1 MRVTYDASADAAYF
15 YLSDR
20 PQSIETRQIDDDI
33 NIDFNEHD
41 QMVGIEVLA
50 ASERLRLSDFGHA
63 IENLDTNWA
72 TLTEALKGKKTHNI
86 PVVSSGMVEK
96 VWVKDIDY
104 SYIVVKS
111 ESGELRKVNA
121 YQLLGSHSKDPL
133 IRTLRKMGNYANRKN
148 KVILQ

>member
-20 PQSIETRQIDDDI
+20 PQSIKTRQIDDDI

-50 ASERLRLSDFGHA
+50 ASERLRLSDLHPA

-72 TLTEALKGKKTHNI
+72 MLTKALKSKKARNI
-86 PVVSSGMVEK
+86 PVEAPGKIEKFWVE
-96 VWVKDIDY
+96 DIDY
-104 SYIVVKS
+104 SYIVLKS

-121 YQLLGSHSKDPL
+121 YHLLGSHSKDPL
-133 IRTLRKMGNYANRKN
+133 IRTPCKMGNYANREN
-148 KVILQ
+148 KVMQ